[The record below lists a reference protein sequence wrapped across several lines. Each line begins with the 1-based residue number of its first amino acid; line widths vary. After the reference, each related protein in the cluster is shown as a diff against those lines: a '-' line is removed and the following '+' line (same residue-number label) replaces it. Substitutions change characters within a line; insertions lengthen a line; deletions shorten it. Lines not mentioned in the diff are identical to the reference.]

1 MGKINRSKKLWNA
14 IKKNYAFFHESRL
27 SLIIFDFFNSQD
39 RKDEM
44 FKNLYISKWKKAF
57 THRET
62 YNSVIIKGKKG
73 KAFYKQ
79 KEFK

>member
-1 MGKINRSKKLWNA
+1 MNP
-14 IKKNYAFFHESRL
+14 RL
-27 SLIIFDFFNSQD
+27 SLIIFDFFHSQD

-73 KAFYKQ
+73 KHSINKKIQ
-79 KEFK
+79 MILII